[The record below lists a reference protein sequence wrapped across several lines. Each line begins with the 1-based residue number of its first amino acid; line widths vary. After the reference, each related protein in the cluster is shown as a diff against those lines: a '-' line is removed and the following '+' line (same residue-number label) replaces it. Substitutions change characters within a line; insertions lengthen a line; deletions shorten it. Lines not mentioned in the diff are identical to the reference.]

1 MSGRDGGAEQRLVT
15 PGEVIA
21 PVGNERA
28 GSGCAVVGSNVVA
41 TRLGTL
47 TQAHN
52 TWSVQAF
59 STSYFPRS
67 GDLVIGTVEAVQS
80 NLWFVDIH
88 GPFNGLLPMSLAP
101 FKAEYGAARMIMG
114 PGAVILARVQEVDAT
129 HAVILTMKGVGLR
142 RLKRGITERIPV
154 QHLDVLRGDEAR
166 LDRIRDLGSARILMG
181 ENGVVWVDGKD
192 SDLVWIRRIL
202 AEVRAHGHAP
212 DALTRI
218 DEMIE
223 QGPGGA

>member
-1 MSGRDGGAEQRLVT
+1 MSGRDGGAERRLVT

-47 TQAHN
+47 TQDHN

-142 RLKRGITERIPV
+142 RLSAASRNGSQSSTLTSYEGTKHGWTAFGISGV
-154 QHLDVLRGDEAR
+154 
-166 LDRIRDLGSARILMG
+166 LGS
-181 ENGVVWVDGKD
+181 
-192 SDLVWIRRIL
+192 
-202 AEVRAHGHAP
+202 
-212 DALTRI
+212 
-218 DEMIE
+218 
-223 QGPGGA
+223 